1 MRATPAEVHNE
12 WDGEGRNSHNIEE
25 AFRQLDTADG
35 GLQKCTGA
43 KQRVWQLV
51 PSLSALPL
59 RKKKDIK

>member
-1 MRATPAEVHNE
+1 MNGMVKAET
-12 WDGEGRNSHNIEE
+12 HNIEE